1 MMRWK
6 WLEARVSWEVR
17 LCKEFLSGDSLSLH
31 TSEEWGPGGTG
42 EIMTEWSRPPDGM
55 ETTGLLNEVA
65 HPGWLFW
72 KIFSQ
77 NIIWGRPRDEEPHIK
92 RCVKKKKEM
101 IEYIV
106 RVNLQQLEIDE
117 NNFEELQELF
127 RMFDNDKDGIL
138 SLKEFEKILS
148 VLGRS
153 GRNLV

>member
-1 MMRWK
+1 
-6 WLEARVSWEVR
+6 
-17 LCKEFLSGDSLSLH
+17 
-31 TSEEWGPGGTG
+31 
-42 EIMTEWSRPPDGM
+42 M

-65 HPGWLFW
+65 HPGLRVLCKKNPNFGDLFCFVFW
-72 KIFSQ
+72 T
-77 NIIWGRPRDEEPHIK
+77 GRPREEEPHIK

-106 RVNLQQLEIDE
+106 RVNLQDLGIDE

-153 GRNLV
+153 GDKEM

>member
-1 MMRWK
+1 
-6 WLEARVSWEVR
+6 
-17 LCKEFLSGDSLSLH
+17 
-31 TSEEWGPGGTG
+31 
-42 EIMTEWSRPPDGM
+42 M

-65 HPGWLFW
+65 HPGLCFVEKTKLWRSFLFV
-72 KIFSQ
+72 ST
-77 NIIWGRPRDEEPHIK
+77 GRPREEEPHIK

-106 RVNLQQLEIDE
+106 RVNLQDLGIDE

-153 GRNLV
+153 GDKEM

>member
-1 MMRWK
+1 
-6 WLEARVSWEVR
+6 
-17 LCKEFLSGDSLSLH
+17 
-31 TSEEWGPGGTG
+31 
-42 EIMTEWSRPPDGM
+42 M

-65 HPGWLFW
+65 HPGLCFANKKTHNFW
-72 KIFSQ
+72 DFFCA
-77 NIIWGRPRDEEPHIK
+77 GRPREEEPHIK

-106 RVNLQQLEIDE
+106 RVNLQDLGIDE

-153 GRNLV
+153 GNKEM